1 MEIRRYSKT
10 PVKNESS
17 LLVGVLGGMGPEA
30 TVDFMSKLI
39 SFTPGDDDQDHVRL
53 LVDQNPTVPNRQDA
67 LLRGGISPGPV
78 LADMARGL
86 EAGGCDFLV
95 MPCNTA
101 HAFQDD
107 IKSAV
112 DIPFVSIID
121 ATLDAAKDAK
131 CVGIIATTGCIQA
144 AIYQSVLESR
154 GMSYVLP
161 SDAEVDELTRLSFDV
176 KRGNKSD
183 KIRTDMRRL
192 ASALVERGAD
202 LIVSGCTEFPLVI
215 QADDMQVPLLS
226 STDELARKTIA
237 IARGH
242 VPLPNS

>member
-1 MEIRRYSKT
+1 M
-10 PVKNESS
+10 KNESS

-39 SFTPGDDDQDHVRL
+39 SFTPGDDDQDHIRL

-86 EAGGCDFLV
+86 EAGGCAFLV

-107 IKSAV
+107 IKAAV

-131 CVGIIATTGCIQA
+131 CRVIDPETDSGFIAPQIITIVEQPPNANKKI
-144 AIYQSVLESR
+144 L
-154 GMSYVLP
+154 
-161 SDAEVDELTRLSFDV
+161 FV
-176 KRGNKSD
+176 KKFGRMEG
-183 KIRTDMRRL
+183 KIRPSHPSSR
-192 ASALVERGAD
+192 A
-202 LIVSGCTEFPLVI
+202 
-215 QADDMQVPLLS
+215 PLL
-226 STDELARKTIA
+226 IA
-237 IARGH
+237 ECR
-242 VPLPNS
+242 

>member
-1 MEIRRYSKT
+1 
-10 PVKNESS
+10 VKNKSS

-39 SFTPGDDDQDHVRL
+39 SFTPGDDDQDHIRL

-67 LLRGGISPGPV
+67 LLRGGINPGPV

-107 IKSAV
+107 IKAAV
-112 DIPFVSIID
+112 DIPFVSIVD

-131 CVGIIATTGCIQA
+131 CVGIMATTGCIRA
-144 AIYQSVLESR
+144 AIYQPVLESR
-154 GMSYVLP
+154 GMDYVLP
-161 SDAEVDELTRLSFDV
+161 SDAEVDELTQLSFEI
-176 KRGNKSD
+176 KSGNKSD
-183 KIRTDMRRL
+183 KIRTGMRRL
-192 ASALVERGAD
+192 AETLIERGAD
-202 LIVSGCTEFPLVI
+202 LIVSGCTEFPLVLA
-215 QADDMQVPLLS
+215 ADDLAVPLLS
-226 STDELARKTIA
+226 STDELVRKTIA
-237 IARGH
+237 IAFGH
-242 VPLPNS
+242 IPLPTS

>member
-1 MEIRRYSKT
+1 M
-10 PVKNESS
+10 KNKSS

-39 SFTPGDDDQDHVRL
+39 SFTPGDDDQDHIRL

-67 LLRGGISPGPV
+67 LLRGGINPGPV

-107 IKSAV
+107 IKAGV
-112 DIPFVSIID
+112 DIPFVSIVD

-131 CVGIIATTGCIQA
+131 CVGIMATTGCIRA
-144 AIYQSVLESR
+144 AIYQPVLESR
-154 GMSYVLP
+154 GMDYVLP
-161 SDAEVDELTRLSFDV
+161 SDAEVDELTQLSFEV
-176 KRGNKSD
+176 KSGNKSD
-183 KIRTDMRRL
+183 KIRADMRRL
-192 ASALVERGAD
+192 AEMLVERGAD
-202 LIVSGCTEFPLVI
+202 LIVSGCTEFPLVLA
-215 QADDMQVPLLS
+215 ADDLEVPLLS
-226 STDELARKTIA
+226 STDELVRKTIA
-237 IARGH
+237 IALGH
-242 VPLPNS
+242 IPLPTS

>member
-1 MEIRRYSKT
+1 VNDKA
-10 PVKNESS
+10 S

-39 SFTPGDDDQDHVRL
+39 SFTPGDEDQNHLRL

-67 LLRGGISPGPV
+67 LLHGGTNPGPV
-78 LADMARGL
+78 LAEMARGL

-107 IKSAV
+107 IKAAV

-121 ATLDAAKDAK
+121 ATLDAARDAK
-131 CVGIIATTGCIQA
+131 CVGIIATTGCIKA
-144 AIYQSVLESR
+144 AIYQPVLESR
-154 GMSYVLP
+154 GMAYVLP
-161 SDAEVDELTRLSFDV
+161 SDAEVAELTQLSFEV
-176 KRGNKSD
+176 KSGNKSD
-183 KIRTDMRRL
+183 KIRTDVRRL
-192 ASALVERGAD
+192 AETLVERGAD
-202 LIVSGCTEFPLVI
+202 LIVSGCTEFPLVL
-215 QADDMQVPLLS
+215 QADDLDVPLLS

-237 IARGH
+237 IAHGH
-242 VPLPNS
+242 IALPNS

>member
-1 MEIRRYSKT
+1 M
-10 PVKNESS
+10 KNKSS

-39 SFTPGDDDQDHVRL
+39 SFTPGDDDQDHIRL

-67 LLRGGISPGPV
+67 LLRGGINPGPV

-107 IKSAV
+107 IKAAV

-131 CVGIIATTGCIQA
+131 CVGVIATTGCIRA
-144 AIYQSVLESR
+144 AIYQPVLESR
-154 GMSYVLP
+154 GMDYVLP
-161 SDAEVDELTRLSFDV
+161 SDAEVDELTQLSFEV
-176 KRGNKSD
+176 KSGNKSD
-183 KIRTDMRRL
+183 KIRADMRRL
-192 ASALVERGAD
+192 AETLIERGAD
-202 LIVSGCTEFPLVI
+202 LIVSGCTEFPLVLA
-215 QADDMQVPLLS
+215 ADDLAVPLLS
-226 STDELARKTIA
+226 STDELVRKTIA
-237 IARGH
+237 IALGH
-242 VPLPNS
+242 IPLPNS

>member
-1 MEIRRYSKT
+1 M
-10 PVKNESS
+10 KNKSS

-39 SFTPGDDDQDHVRL
+39 SFTPGDDDQDHIRL

-67 LLRGGISPGPV
+67 LLRGGINPGPV

-107 IKSAV
+107 IKAAV
-112 DIPFVSIID
+112 DIPFVSIVD

-144 AIYQSVLESR
+144 AIYQPVLESR
-154 GMSYVLP
+154 GMDYVLP
-161 SDAEVDELTRLSFDV
+161 SDAEVDELTQLSFEI
-176 KRGNKSD
+176 KSGNKSD
-183 KIRTDMRRL
+183 KIRADMRRL
-192 ASALVERGAD
+192 AETLIERGAD
-202 LIVSGCTEFPLVI
+202 LIVSGCTEFPLVLA
-215 QADDMQVPLLS
+215 ADDLAVPLLS
-226 STDELARKTIA
+226 
-237 IARGH
+237 
-242 VPLPNS
+242 

>member
-1 MEIRRYSKT
+1 
-10 PVKNESS
+10 
-17 LLVGVLGGMGPEA
+17 MGPEA

-39 SFTPGDDDQDHVRL
+39 SFTPGDDDQDHIRL
-53 LVDQNPTVPNRQDA
+53 LVDQNPTVPNRQEA

-101 HAFQDD
+101 HAFQAD
-107 IKSAV
+107 IKAAI
-112 DIPFVSIID
+112 DIPFVSIVD

-144 AIYQSVLESR
+144 AIYQPVLESR
-154 GMSYVLP
+154 GMNYVLP
-161 SDAEVDELTRLSFDV
+161 SDAEVEELTQLSFEV
-176 KRGNKSD
+176 KGGNKGD
-183 KIRTDMRRL
+183 KIRADMRRL
-192 ASALVERGAD
+192 AETLVERGAD
-202 LIVSGCTEFPLVI
+202 LIVSGCTEFPLVLA
-215 QADDMQVPLLS
+215 ADDIAVQLLS

-242 VPLPNS
+242 IPLPNS

>member
-1 MEIRRYSKT
+1 
-10 PVKNESS
+10 VKNKSS

-39 SFTPGDDDQDHVRL
+39 SFTPGDDDQDHIRL

-107 IKSAV
+107 IRAAV

-131 CVGIIATTGCIQA
+131 CVGIMATTGCIRA
-144 AIYQSVLESR
+144 AIYQPVLESR
-154 GMSYVLP
+154 GMDYVLP
-161 SDAEVDELTRLSFDV
+161 SDAEVDELTQLSFEI
-176 KRGNKSD
+176 KSGNKSD

-192 ASALVERGAD
+192 AEALIERGAD
-202 LIVSGCTEFPLVI
+202 LIVSGCTEFPLVLA
-215 QADDMQVPLLS
+215 ADDLAVPLLS
-226 STDELARKTIA
+226 STDELVRKTIA
-237 IARGH
+237 IALGH
-242 VPLPNS
+242 IPLPTS

>member
-1 MEIRRYSKT
+1 M
-10 PVKNESS
+10 KNKSS

-39 SFTPGDDDQDHVRL
+39 SFTPGDDDQDHIRL

-67 LLRGGISPGPV
+67 LLRGGTSPGPV

-107 IKSAV
+107 IKAAV
-112 DIPFVSIID
+112 DIPFVSIVD

-131 CVGIIATTGCIQA
+131 CVGIMATTGCIRA
-144 AIYQSVLESR
+144 AIYQPVLESR
-154 GMSYVLP
+154 GMDYVLP
-161 SDAEVDELTRLSFDV
+161 SDAEVDELTQLSFEV
-176 KRGNKSD
+176 KSGNKSD
-183 KIRTDMRRL
+183 KIRADMRRL
-192 ASALVERGAD
+192 AEALVERGAD
-202 LIVSGCTEFPLVI
+202 LIVSGCTEFPLVLA
-215 QADDMQVPLLS
+215 ADDLAVPLLS
-226 STDELARKTIA
+226 STDELVRKTIA
-237 IARGH
+237 IALGH
-242 VPLPNS
+242 IPLPTS

>member
-1 MEIRRYSKT
+1 M
-10 PVKNESS
+10 KNESS

-39 SFTPGDDDQDHVRL
+39 SFSPGDDDQDHIRL

-67 LLRGGISPGPV
+67 LLRGAISPGPV

-86 EAGGCDFLV
+86 EAGECDFLV

-107 IKSAV
+107 IKAAV
-112 DIPFVSIID
+112 DIPFVSIVD

-144 AIYQSVLESR
+144 AIYQPVLESR
-154 GMSYVLP
+154 GMNYVLP
-161 SDAEVDELTRLSFDV
+161 SDAEVAELTQLSFEV
-176 KRGNKSD
+176 KSGNKSD
-183 KIRTDMRRL
+183 KIKADMRRL
-192 ASALVERGAD
+192 AEALVERGAD
-202 LIVSGCTEFPLVI
+202 LIVSACTEFPLVLEAGDLDI
-215 QADDMQVPLLS
+215 PLLS
-226 STDELARKTIA
+226 STDELVRKTIA

-242 VPLPNS
+242 IPLPNS